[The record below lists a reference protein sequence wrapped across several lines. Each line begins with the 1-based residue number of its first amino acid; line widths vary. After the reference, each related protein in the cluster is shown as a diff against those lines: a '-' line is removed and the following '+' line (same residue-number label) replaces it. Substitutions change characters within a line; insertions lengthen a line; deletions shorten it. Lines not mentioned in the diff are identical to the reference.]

1 MRLEYISRIK
11 DGLKRYKTISTK
23 KTTSRVLDGSYN
35 SIYKGRSMNFDEL
48 REYVPGDDVKD
59 IDWKAT
65 SRSQKVLIRQYIAE
79 KKHNIML
86 VMDTNRRML
95 ADTSEGEEKR
105 EVALIGGGSLAYMVT
120 SNGDYVSAIYS
131 DGEKMCRFPF
141 RMGFLNLETILS
153 GYNKAVSLK
162 NNSNID
168 QSLEYIIRNIRRRM
182 IVVIVTDMEGISKV
196 SESLLRQL
204 ILVHDVLLINVSDA
218 DVFGKN
224 VYGIEQSDYLPA
236 YITRSKK
243 LRKLQQEEKRRVLAE
258 CDNKLKRNGIAMT
271 TIRSSVTMP
280 TSVKLRNMLD
290 YSTAP
295 IVIVGALLL
304 LITLVVVIYILVRV
318 IKSRKNK
325 RKVTA
330 KELLWT
336 KPDMNKLKKD
346 YLARLEK
353 IEKTFL
359 ADPTLIRP
367 TYEKMSKLI
376 RNFAYEATGIEV
388 QKYTLYEIRMAKM
401 NSLAD
406 LVEEYYE
413 PEFDRISE
421 GDAKESIKKT
431 KRTIAEWN

>member
-243 LRKLQQEEKRRVLAE
+243 LRKLQQDEKRRVLAE

-271 TIRSSVTMP
+271 TIRSSSHVERGIIELLEKH
-280 TSVKLRNMLD
+280 KLR
-290 YSTAP
+290 
-295 IVIVGALLL
+295 
-304 LITLVVVIYILVRV
+304 
-318 IKSRKNK
+318 K
-325 RKVTA
+325 
-330 KELLWT
+330 
-336 KPDMNKLKKD
+336 
-346 YLARLEK
+346 
-353 IEKTFL
+353 
-359 ADPTLIRP
+359 
-367 TYEKMSKLI
+367 
-376 RNFAYEATGIEV
+376 
-388 QKYTLYEIRMAKM
+388 
-401 NSLAD
+401 
-406 LVEEYYE
+406 
-413 PEFDRISE
+413 
-421 GDAKESIKKT
+421 
-431 KRTIAEWN
+431 

>member
-243 LRKLQQEEKRRVLAE
+243 LRKLQHDEKRRVLAE

-271 TIRSSVTMP
+271 TIRSSSHVE
-280 TSVKLRNMLD
+280 RG
-290 YSTAP
+290 
-295 IVIVGALLL
+295 II
-304 LITLVVVIYILVRV
+304 
-318 IKSRKNK
+318 
-325 RKVTA
+325 
-330 KELLWT
+330 ELL
-336 KPDMNKLKKD
+336 
-346 YLARLEK
+346 EK
-353 IEKTFL
+353 H
-359 ADPTLIRP
+359 
-367 TYEKMSKLI
+367 KMRK
-376 RNFAYEATGIEV
+376 
-388 QKYTLYEIRMAKM
+388 
-401 NSLAD
+401 
-406 LVEEYYE
+406 
-413 PEFDRISE
+413 
-421 GDAKESIKKT
+421 
-431 KRTIAEWN
+431 

>member
-95 ADTSEGEEKR
+95 ADTSEGEEKK

-153 GYNKAVSLK
+153 GYNKAVNLK

-182 IVVIVTDMEGISKV
+182 IVVIVTDMEGISRV

-243 LRKLQQEEKRRVLAE
+243 LRKLQQDEKRRVLAE

-271 TIRSSVTMP
+271 TIRSSNNVE
-280 TSVKLRNMLD
+280 RG
-290 YSTAP
+290 
-295 IVIVGALLL
+295 II
-304 LITLVVVIYILVRV
+304 
-318 IKSRKNK
+318 
-325 RKVTA
+325 
-330 KELLWT
+330 ELL
-336 KPDMNKLKKD
+336 
-346 YLARLEK
+346 EK
-353 IEKTFL
+353 H
-359 ADPTLIRP
+359 
-367 TYEKMSKLI
+367 KMRK
-376 RNFAYEATGIEV
+376 
-388 QKYTLYEIRMAKM
+388 
-401 NSLAD
+401 
-406 LVEEYYE
+406 
-413 PEFDRISE
+413 
-421 GDAKESIKKT
+421 
-431 KRTIAEWN
+431 

>member
-95 ADTSEGEEKR
+95 ADTSEGEEKK

-271 TIRSSVTMP
+271 TIRSSSHVERGIIELLEKH
-280 TSVKLRNMLD
+280 KLR
-290 YSTAP
+290 
-295 IVIVGALLL
+295 
-304 LITLVVVIYILVRV
+304 
-318 IKSRKNK
+318 K
-325 RKVTA
+325 
-330 KELLWT
+330 
-336 KPDMNKLKKD
+336 
-346 YLARLEK
+346 
-353 IEKTFL
+353 
-359 ADPTLIRP
+359 
-367 TYEKMSKLI
+367 
-376 RNFAYEATGIEV
+376 
-388 QKYTLYEIRMAKM
+388 
-401 NSLAD
+401 
-406 LVEEYYE
+406 
-413 PEFDRISE
+413 
-421 GDAKESIKKT
+421 
-431 KRTIAEWN
+431 

>member
-23 KTTSRVLDGSYN
+23 KTTNRVLDGSYN

-243 LRKLQQEEKRRVLAE
+243 LRKLQQDEKRRVIAE

-271 TIRSSVTMP
+271 TIRSSSHVE
-280 TSVKLRNMLD
+280 RG
-290 YSTAP
+290 
-295 IVIVGALLL
+295 II
-304 LITLVVVIYILVRV
+304 
-318 IKSRKNK
+318 
-325 RKVTA
+325 
-330 KELLWT
+330 ELL
-336 KPDMNKLKKD
+336 
-346 YLARLEK
+346 EK
-353 IEKTFL
+353 H
-359 ADPTLIRP
+359 
-367 TYEKMSKLI
+367 KMRK
-376 RNFAYEATGIEV
+376 
-388 QKYTLYEIRMAKM
+388 
-401 NSLAD
+401 
-406 LVEEYYE
+406 
-413 PEFDRISE
+413 
-421 GDAKESIKKT
+421 
-431 KRTIAEWN
+431 

>member
-131 DGEKMCRFPF
+131 DGEKMCRYPF

-243 LRKLQQEEKRRVLAE
+243 LRKLQQDEKRRVLAE

-271 TIRSSVTMP
+271 TIRSSSHVE
-280 TSVKLRNMLD
+280 RG
-290 YSTAP
+290 
-295 IVIVGALLL
+295 II
-304 LITLVVVIYILVRV
+304 
-318 IKSRKNK
+318 
-325 RKVTA
+325 
-330 KELLWT
+330 ELL
-336 KPDMNKLKKD
+336 
-346 YLARLEK
+346 EK
-353 IEKTFL
+353 H
-359 ADPTLIRP
+359 
-367 TYEKMSKLI
+367 KMRK
-376 RNFAYEATGIEV
+376 
-388 QKYTLYEIRMAKM
+388 
-401 NSLAD
+401 
-406 LVEEYYE
+406 
-413 PEFDRISE
+413 
-421 GDAKESIKKT
+421 
-431 KRTIAEWN
+431 

>member
-1 MRLEYISRIK
+1 MKLEYISRIK
-11 DGLKRYKTISTK
+11 DGLKRYKTIATS

-95 ADTSEGEEKR
+95 ADSSAGEEKK
-105 EVALIGGGSLAYMVT
+105 EVALIGGGSLAYMVA

-131 DGEKMCRFPF
+131 DGEKLCRFPF

-153 GYNKAVSLK
+153 GYNKAVTMK
-162 NNSNID
+162 NTSTID
-168 QSLEYIIRNIRRRM
+168 ASLEFIIRNIRRRM

-236 YITRSKK
+236 FITRSKK
-243 LRKLQQEEKRRVLAE
+243 LRRLQQEEKMTMLAA
-258 CDNKLKRNGIAMT
+258 CDNKLKKNGIAMT
-271 TIRSSVTMP
+271 TIKSSRHVERGIIELLEKH
-280 TSVKLRNMLD
+280 KLR
-290 YSTAP
+290 
-295 IVIVGALLL
+295 
-304 LITLVVVIYILVRV
+304 
-318 IKSRKNK
+318 K
-325 RKVTA
+325 
-330 KELLWT
+330 
-336 KPDMNKLKKD
+336 
-346 YLARLEK
+346 
-353 IEKTFL
+353 
-359 ADPTLIRP
+359 
-367 TYEKMSKLI
+367 
-376 RNFAYEATGIEV
+376 
-388 QKYTLYEIRMAKM
+388 
-401 NSLAD
+401 
-406 LVEEYYE
+406 
-413 PEFDRISE
+413 
-421 GDAKESIKKT
+421 
-431 KRTIAEWN
+431 

>member
-153 GYNKAVSLK
+153 GYNKAVNLK

-243 LRKLQQEEKRRVLAE
+243 LRKLQQDEKRRVLAE

-271 TIRSSVTMP
+271 TIRSSNNVE
-280 TSVKLRNMLD
+280 
-290 YSTAP
+290 
-295 IVIVGALLL
+295 
-304 LITLVVVIYILVRV
+304 RV
-318 IKSRKNK
+318 II
-325 RKVTA
+325 
-330 KELLWT
+330 ELL
-336 KPDMNKLKKD
+336 
-346 YLARLEK
+346 EK
-353 IEKTFL
+353 H
-359 ADPTLIRP
+359 
-367 TYEKMSKLI
+367 KMRK
-376 RNFAYEATGIEV
+376 
-388 QKYTLYEIRMAKM
+388 
-401 NSLAD
+401 
-406 LVEEYYE
+406 
-413 PEFDRISE
+413 
-421 GDAKESIKKT
+421 
-431 KRTIAEWN
+431 

>member
-153 GYNKAVSLK
+153 GYNKAVNIK

-243 LRKLQQEEKRRVLAE
+243 LRKLQQDEKRRVLAE

-271 TIRSSVTMP
+271 TIRSSSHVE
-280 TSVKLRNMLD
+280 RG
-290 YSTAP
+290 
-295 IVIVGALLL
+295 II
-304 LITLVVVIYILVRV
+304 
-318 IKSRKNK
+318 
-325 RKVTA
+325 
-330 KELLWT
+330 ELL
-336 KPDMNKLKKD
+336 
-346 YLARLEK
+346 EK
-353 IEKTFL
+353 H
-359 ADPTLIRP
+359 
-367 TYEKMSKLI
+367 KMRK
-376 RNFAYEATGIEV
+376 
-388 QKYTLYEIRMAKM
+388 
-401 NSLAD
+401 
-406 LVEEYYE
+406 
-413 PEFDRISE
+413 
-421 GDAKESIKKT
+421 
-431 KRTIAEWN
+431 